1 MSRNLDCRCLC
12 HGSDGNR
19 IGDEYFSCKGCY
31 SANHMNALPRH
42 TPQHRT
48 KPAAKGPRKPRLPRL
63 EVKEGLVVGKDLT
76 LNTKAAAKKIMNDIA
91 DAAQSIS
98 KQEIVDAVQ

>member
-1 MSRNLDCRCLC
+1 MPRNLDCRCLC

-42 TPQHRT
+42 APAHRT
-48 KPAAKGPRKPRLPRL
+48 KPAAKGPRKPRPQ
-63 EVKEGLVVGKDLT
+63 VKEGLKIGKDVVLD
-76 LNTKAAAKKIMNDIA
+76 TKSLAAKIMNDIA
-91 DAAQSIS
+91 DAAQSIT
-98 KQEIVDAVQ
+98 KQEVVDAVQ